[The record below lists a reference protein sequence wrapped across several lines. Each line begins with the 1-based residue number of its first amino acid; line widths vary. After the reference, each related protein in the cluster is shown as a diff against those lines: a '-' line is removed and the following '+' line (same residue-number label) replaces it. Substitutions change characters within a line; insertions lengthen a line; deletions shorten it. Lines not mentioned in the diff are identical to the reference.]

1 LTSTGRRVYFRAFLT
16 GPALRPR
23 ACAPRRAFFILRA
36 GHRDGR
42 GTRSVNAMYA
52 VIKTGGKQYKV
63 AVDQVV
69 EIEKLEGDAG
79 TKVQFGEVLLFGNG
93 EGVSKVGVPFLAG
106 ATVEGEIV
114 AQGKADK
121 ILIVKKKRRQNYRRK
136 NGHRQPFTRVKITS
150 IAA

>member
-1 LTSTGRRVYFRAFLT
+1 LTAGGRGVYLPAFLT
-16 GPALRPR
+16 GPGLYG
-23 ACAPRRAFFILRA
+23 RAFARPVTQIVLA
-36 GHRDGR
+36 PAPGHQRDM
-42 GTRSVNAMYA
+42 RSVNVMYA

-69 EIEKLEGDAG
+69 EIEKLAGDAG
-79 TKVQFGEVLLFGNG
+79 TKVSFGEVLLFGNG

-106 ATVEGEIV
+106 ATVEGEIL

-121 ILIVKKKRRQNYRRK
+121 ILVVKKKRRQNYRRK
-136 NGHRQPFTRVKITS
+136 NGHRQPFTRVKITA

>member
-1 LTSTGRRVYFRAFLT
+1 
-16 GPALRPR
+16 
-23 ACAPRRAFFILRA
+23 
-36 GHRDGR
+36 
-42 GTRSVNAMYA
+42 MYA

-69 EIEKLEGDAG
+69 EIELLKGDAG
-79 TKVQFGEVLLFGNG
+79 TKVSFGEVLLFGNG
-93 EGVSKVGVPFLAG
+93 EGVSKVGVPFLSG

-114 AQGKADK
+114 DHGKADK
-121 ILIVKKKRRQNYRRK
+121 ILVVKKKRRQNYRRK